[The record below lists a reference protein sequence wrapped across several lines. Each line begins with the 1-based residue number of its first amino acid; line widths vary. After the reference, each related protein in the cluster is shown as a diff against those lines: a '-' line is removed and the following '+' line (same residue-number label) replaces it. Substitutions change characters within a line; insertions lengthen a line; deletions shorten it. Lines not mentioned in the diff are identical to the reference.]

1 MSAQTL
7 KEHLELETLRALTY
21 RQINKLM
28 NDYHNE
34 NSRLENENGR
44 LKKELESYKC
54 SNPQVFSSVGQ
65 IILAKDVDIQKDLN
79 GFKKF
84 VVNGKM
90 LQSTSNLFDELNK
103 KL

>member
-7 KEHLELETLRALTY
+7 KEHLEIETLKALTY
-21 RQINKLM
+21 EQINNLM
-28 NDYHNE
+28 NEFHVE
-34 NSRLENENGR
+34 NQELKRTIKFFKTSRPEI
-44 LKKELESYKC
+44 
-54 SNPQVFSSVGQ
+54 FSSVGQ

-90 LQSTSNLFDELNK
+90 LQSTDRLFEELLKESDNE
-103 KL
+103 